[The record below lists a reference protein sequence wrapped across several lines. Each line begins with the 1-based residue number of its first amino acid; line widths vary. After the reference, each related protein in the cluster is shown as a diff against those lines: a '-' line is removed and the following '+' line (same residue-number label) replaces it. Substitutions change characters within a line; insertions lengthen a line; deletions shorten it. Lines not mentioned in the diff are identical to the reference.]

1 MRIPPDLIK
10 GDGLLA
16 VKRYMNKTA
25 HMVIF
30 KVLVTDAALGKRG
43 EYIAL
48 PGRPVSPARRQSRR
62 QSSTTTVTII

>member
-43 EYIAL
+43 EYIYQVRIHSFL
-48 PGRPVSPARRQSRR
+48 RSPPPHRQRRP
-62 QSSTTTVTII
+62 TD

>member
-25 HMVIF
+25 H
-30 KVLVTDAALGKRG
+30 
-43 EYIAL
+43 AL
-48 PGRPVSPARRQSRR
+48 PEKKTDHRA
-62 QSSTTTVTII
+62 